1 MPLGAFT
8 CDTFK
13 STCRGCGAELHFM
26 RRGRIVLMPQG
37 GHKSG
42 CTALSWQQD
51 VLRTNRALES
61 INRGYTES
69 ELVRQLR
76 GY

>member
-8 CDTFK
+8 CDTFR
-13 STCRGCGAELHFM
+13 STCRGCGAELHFI
-26 RRGRIVLMPQG
+26 RRGRIVLMPHP
-37 GHKSG
+37 GHAKG
-42 CTALSWQQD
+42 CQALSWQED
-51 VLRTNRALES
+51 VLRTHRVLET

-76 GY
+76 GE